1 MASKSKAKGNR
12 FEYLCRDIIQEGGVY
27 CKRAYASNG
36 LALGL
41 TEDVD
46 LLATHQGEQYP
57 LQCKARK
64 RIAEWIK
71 PNGNVFA
78 QLIKEDRGEALAVVR
93 LEDLI
98 KLIKANGQ

>member
-12 FEYLCRDIIQEGGVY
+12 FEYQCRDIIQDAGVY

-41 TEDVD
+41 TEDID

-64 RIAEWIK
+64 RIAEWVK
-71 PNGNVFA
+71 PNDNAYA
-78 QLIKEDRGEALAVVR
+78 QLIKEDRGEVLAVIR
-93 LEDLI
+93 LDDLV
-98 KLIKANGQ
+98 KLIKDAGK